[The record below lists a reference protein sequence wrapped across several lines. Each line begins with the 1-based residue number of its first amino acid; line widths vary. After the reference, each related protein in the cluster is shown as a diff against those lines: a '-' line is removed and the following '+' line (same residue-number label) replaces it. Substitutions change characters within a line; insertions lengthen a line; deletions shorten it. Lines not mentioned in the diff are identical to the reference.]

1 MKKFVVMI
9 SAVMLM
15 ASSTISFAAMAG
27 SNTVNSAAIVDGSI
41 ATADLANKA
50 VTAAK
55 IADATITA
63 TQLANGAVTAT
74 KLAAGAVTNSSLI
87 DGSVT
92 TSKIA
97 SGAVTGSQL
106 AFGAV
111 DSTKISGVI
120 STDKLANYDG
130 YKVVHTGPADNVNTF
145 NSVQAAINYVY
156 ANISQCSSEC
166 YANGKISYLIKIMP
180 GIYSENIT
188 LYPKIDLVGEYGAGG
203 NTAINGTLTTTG
215 LHDGNVVQN
224 LQIWGLVTNNI
235 MQLSFKNVFLTAGI
249 NNVWGNVTID
259 NSTVSGQLIMQYNG
273 QLSIN
278 NSSIYEILNNSTVG
292 VQVRLS
298 NSSIYYITGN
308 FSLSGYAFVN
318 TQFIVDN
325 QIPLTAGSLQM
336 LNCYDNNLKPIPN
349 R

>member
-1 MKKFVVMI
+1 
-9 SAVMLM
+9 
-15 ASSTISFAAMAG
+15 
-27 SNTVNSAAIVDGSI
+27 
-41 ATADLANKA
+41 
-50 VTAAK
+50 
-55 IADATITA
+55 
-63 TQLANGAVTAT
+63 
-74 KLAAGAVTNSSLI
+74 SLI